1 VNEMQLKKAPY
12 AALGTSELA
21 VEKARSLVGKA
32 RTLTRTSREDV
43 VKAYDDLAKRGEKVV
58 NRIQRSKPARR
69 AAEGTRQASRQ
80 LKGAVTSV
88 RKALGLQEQRRTRK
102 AS

>member
-1 VNEMQLKKAPY
+1 MQLKKAPY

-21 VEKARSLVGKA
+21 VEKARSLVGRA
-32 RTLTRTSREDV
+32 RTLTRTSRKDV
-43 VKAYDDLAKRGEKVV
+43 VKSYDDLAKRGEKLV
-58 NRIQRSKPARR
+58 NRVQRSRPARR
-69 AAEGTRQASRQ
+69 AADGTREASRQ

-88 RKALGLQEQRRTRK
+88 RKAFGLEGQRPIRK